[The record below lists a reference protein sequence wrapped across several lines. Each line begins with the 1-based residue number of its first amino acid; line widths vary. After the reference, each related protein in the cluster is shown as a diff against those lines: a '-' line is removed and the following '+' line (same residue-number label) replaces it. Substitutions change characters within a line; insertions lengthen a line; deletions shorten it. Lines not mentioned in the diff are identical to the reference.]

1 MVFPTPGSS
10 SNCASGENRQE
21 GKELPPAPTQGQLGK
36 ESWEQATPG
45 SALLNLGLDPWLRLI
60 ALSVSWGQNYS
71 MSNGSPETI

>member
-10 SNCASGENRQE
+10 SNRASGENRQE

-45 SALLNLGLDPWLRLI
+45 SALLILGLDPWLRLI
-60 ALSVSWGQNYS
+60 ALSLSWGQNYS